1 MSIVSLLASG
11 IVGGGVFA
19 GMQFT
24 PFKRYAP
31 FASIAAGLTA
41 GQISQDIA
49 AILSNA
55 PVPVQAPMDNVI
67 PEENPDIPPAP
78 DVRILNP
85 DEYFQRLA
93 SAIAEAGKSTEV
105 VIDEI
110 PFPDPEFEQVLE
122 DSVEESEEPEVQ
134 DGNNE
139 DVDSDDSDGP
149 DDSGESEE
157 IPEEPQETQPEEIL
171 EEPQEEIQEE
181 QPEEPQEEVQE
192 VSEPVVDETSA
203 KSAIEEFADSFIDA
217 VEECSSVDVEALL
230 NMLRQPGTPIAAS
243 FPIFNV
249 LDDSQRGDR
258 RAHKNR
264 DQNKRERAEA
274 KFR

>member
-1 MSIVSLLASG
+1 MGIISLLSSAV
-11 IVGGGVFA
+11 VGTGAYVGL
-19 GMQFT
+19 QFT

-41 GQISQDIA
+41 GAISNDIA
-49 AILSNA
+49 AILA
-55 PVPVQAPMDNVI
+55 KTPVQVPINNII

-105 VIDEI
+105 VVDEI
-110 PFPDPEFEQVLE
+110 PFPDPEFEQVPE

-134 DGNNE
+134 DGNDE

-149 DDSGESEE
+149 DDSGDSEE
-157 IPEEPQETQPEEIL
+157 IPTEP
-171 EEPQEEIQEE
+171 EEPQEEI
-181 QPEEPQEEVQE
+181 QEEVQE
-192 VSEPVVDETSA
+192 VSEPVVDETST